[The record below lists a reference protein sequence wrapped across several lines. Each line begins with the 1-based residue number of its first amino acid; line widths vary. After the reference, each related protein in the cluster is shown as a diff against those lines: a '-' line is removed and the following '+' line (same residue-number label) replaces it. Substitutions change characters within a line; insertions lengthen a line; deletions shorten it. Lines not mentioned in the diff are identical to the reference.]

1 MMSGDVTLKT
11 QKNSPKSTP
20 QTFEYKQAIIL
31 RSDLTMSCGK
41 AAVQACHGA
50 VSASE
55 EAKKQHVLW
64 FRDWMEEGQRK
75 IVLKVNSQEE
85 LLELEKK
92 AKKLHIPTY
101 LVSDMGL
108 TELPPGT
115 TTALGVGPAPSG
127 LIDKI
132 TGNLPLY

>member
-1 MMSGDVTLKT
+1 MKT
-11 QKNSPKSTP
+11 KDNVNANLP
-20 QTFEYKQAIIL
+20 QAFGYKQAMVL
-31 RSDLTMSCGK
+31 RADLKMSCGK

-50 VSASE
+50 VSACE
-55 EAKKQHVLW
+55 EAKKQRPSW
-64 FRDWMEEGQRK
+64 FRSWMEEGQRK
-75 IVLKVNSQEE
+75 IVLRAESEAE

-92 AKKLHIPTY
+92 AVKLRIPMF

-115 TTALGVGPAPSG
+115 TTALGVGPAPSN
-127 LIDKI
+127 LVDKV

>member
-1 MMSGDVTLKT
+1 MKT
-11 QKNSPKSTP
+11 KDNVNEILP
-20 QTFEYKQAIIL
+20 QAFGFKQAVVL
-31 RSDLTMSCGK
+31 RSDLKMSCGK

-55 EAKKQHVLW
+55 AAKKQRPSW
-64 FRDWMEEGQRK
+64 FRSWIEEGQRK
-75 IVLKVNSQEE
+75 IVLKAESEAE

-92 AKKLHIPTY
+92 AVKLRIPTY

-115 TTALGVGPAPSG
+115 TTALGVGPAPSN
-127 LIDKI
+127 LVDKV

>member
-1 MMSGDVTLKT
+1 MMAGDETLKT
-11 QKNSPKSTP
+11 IDNNLGIPP
-20 QTFEYKQAIIL
+20 QTFRYKQAVIL
-31 RSDLTMSCGK
+31 RSDLKMSCGK
-41 AAVQACHGA
+41 ATVQACHGA

-55 EAKKQHVLW
+55 ETKNHRPLW
-64 FRDWMEEGQRK
+64 FRNWMEEGQRK
-75 IVLKVNSQEE
+75 IVLRVESEAE

-92 AKKLHIPTY
+92 AKKLRISTY

-115 TTALGVGPAPSG
+115 TTALGVGPGPSN
-127 LIDKI
+127 LIDKV

>member
-1 MMSGDVTLKT
+1 MKIKDNVNTNL
-11 QKNSPKSTP
+11 P
-20 QTFEYKQAIIL
+20 QAFGYKQVVVL
-31 RSDLTMSCGK
+31 RSDLKMSCGK

-50 VSASE
+50 VSACE
-55 EAKKQHVLW
+55 ETKKQRPLW
-64 FRDWMEEGQRK
+64 FRSWMEEGQRK
-75 IVLKVNSQEE
+75 IVLRAESEAE

-92 AKKLHIPTY
+92 AVKLRIPTF

-115 TTALGVGPAPSG
+115 TTTLGVGPAPSN
-127 LIDKI
+127 LVDKV

>member
-1 MMSGDVTLKT
+1 LKN
-11 QKNSPKSTP
+11 QKNVPKSSP
-20 QTFEYKQAIIL
+20 QIFGYKQAIIL
-31 RSDLTMSCGK
+31 RSDLPMSCGK

-55 EAKKQHVLW
+55 EAKKQHPLW
-64 FRDWMEEGQRK
+64 LRSWIEEGQRK
-75 IVLKVNSQEE
+75 IVLKVDSEAE

-92 AKKLHIPTY
+92 ATKLRIPTF

-115 TTALGVGPAPSG
+115 TTALGVGPAPSS
-127 LIDKI
+127 LVDKV